1 MSILVIAEHDN
12 EEIKAST
19 NNVVT
24 AATNL
29 EGDIHVLVAGSNCS
43 GAKDQ
48 ATKISGVS
56 KVLVADSQEYEH
68 CLAENVADLIV
79 AISADYTHILSP
91 ATTNGKNFMPRVSA
105 LLDVSQISDI
115 TAIES
120 SDTFERPIYA
130 GNCIAVSYTHLTL
143 PTIYSV

>member
-12 EEIKAST
+12 VEIKAST

-48 ATKISGVS
+48 AAKIYGVA
-56 KVLVADSQEYEH
+56 KVLVADSPEYEH
-68 CLAENVADLIV
+68 CLAENIADLIV
-79 AISADYTHILSP
+79 AISADYSHILSP
-91 ATTNGKNFMPRVSA
+91 ATTNGKNYMPRVSA
-105 LLDVSQISDI
+105 LLDVAQISDI
-115 TAIES
+115 T
-120 SDTFERPIYA
+120 
-130 GNCIAVSYTHLTL
+130 AVSYTHLTL
-143 PTIYSV
+143 PTICSV